1 MEVSN
6 YLVILVLVANRRWNE
21 LNQDQEWTINTKVP
35 NLTWKMIKR
44 YIDRLIDRARE
55 RSKE

>member
-1 MEVSN
+1 MFEANSMEVSN

-35 NLTWKMIKR
+35 SLTWKMIKR
-44 YIDRLIDRARE
+44 YIDR
-55 RSKE
+55 